1 MELNKTG
8 REFSVN
14 GIIIKEVA
22 KVKLED
28 NEMITF
34 VKDNKEYDFVAKD
47 WGYYATASINGR
59 LKNFG
64 YKTALVKNPQGRL
77 YMNVVDEDKL
87 EQFYK
92 YLEKEKSEVVE
103 WLDERLV

>member
-14 GIIIKEVA
+14 GVTINEVA
-22 KVKLED
+22 KIKLED
-28 NEMITF
+28 NEMISF
-34 VKDNKEYDFVAKD
+34 IKNSKEYDFVAKD
-47 WGYYATASINGR
+47 WGYYATPSINGR

-64 YKTALVKNPQGRL
+64 YKTALVKNPQGRF
-77 YMNVVDEDKL
+77 YINVVDEDKL